1 MDIQAQRDKAD
12 AFWRMH
18 NRSYLLGIGQK
29 ESRFEHAVSRLKAY
43 RAAGADCLY
52 PMGYFDPRTIA
63 ALVNA
68 LAGPINVMG
77 LPGVPPAAELERLG
91 VARVSTASGPA
102 RVALTASRKAAA
114 ELTRTGS
121 FEVFGSDTVSHQVAN
136 ALMSTRG

>member
-63 ALVNA
+63 ARSMRWLDRLTLWVCLGCLRRRNWSGWA
-68 LAGPINVMG
+68 L
-77 LPGVPPAAELERLG
+77 
-91 VARVSTASGPA
+91 RVSALPRVLRASP
-102 RVALTASRKAAA
+102 
-114 ELTRTGS
+114 
-121 FEVFGSDTVSHQVAN
+121 
-136 ALMSTRG
+136 